1 MKSIASAPGKVILFG
16 EHFVVYG
23 VKAILCSIN
32 KRVTV
37 TAEKTSE
44 RKISINSKIG
54 KLELEP
60 DKPIS
65 EINSPLKPFYYLAN
79 KAVENKDTGIHI
91 QIDSEIPLGAGLGSS
106 SCCVAGAAAIFKL
119 FGDISKE
126 KILKLAIEAERTIF
140 ENTSGAD
147 CTVCTYGGIMEYD
160 KNNGFKKIEDKPN
173 LRYRKA
179 NMLNI
184 LINNKIS
191 QIKSNKK
198 AIIALFSKS
207 VQKKVKSVIYVSPN
221 FGPSS
226 YKGHFLRLPG
236 AKWFIPLILGNE
248 HAFTPRN
255 SEHARCWT
263 TRYPTK
269 ALFPVKDAVVAAS
282 LVNHSKIKL
291 PILFWFS
298 DYDKVVSPKATRRI
312 ISKMG
317 NNVDVFN
324 PIVSFEDDP
333 SKHGVL
339 GDILSPTKTAQGVNK
354 ILEWIRKNN

>member
-1 MKSIASAPGKVILFG
+1 LKSIASAPGKVILFG

-106 SCCVAGAAAIFKL
+106 SACCVAGAAAIFKL
-119 FGDISKE
+119 FGNISRE
-126 KILKLAIEAERTIF
+126 EVLKLAIEAERTIF

-160 KNNGFKKIEDKPN
+160 KNKGFKKIEYEPN
-173 LRYRKA
+173 FQLVIINSNIEHSTQSMVSKVKEFENKNKEEFSRLSNLESKLVEDVLKLVKENKIQEIGQKMNQNQEYLENIGISNKELTKMIKIGQESSFGTKITGSGGGGCIFA
-179 NMLNI
+179 LTNESNLQNI
-184 LINNKIS
+184 LKKFKDNNYECFSTKID
-191 QIKSNKK
+191 
-198 AIIALFSKS
+198 F
-207 VQKKVKSVIYVSPN
+207 
-221 FGPSS
+221 
-226 YKGHFLRLPG
+226 KGLNTF
-236 AKWFIPLILGNE
+236 
-248 HAFTPRN
+248 
-255 SEHARCWT
+255 
-263 TRYPTK
+263 
-269 ALFPVKDAVVAAS
+269 
-282 LVNHSKIKL
+282 
-291 PILFWFS
+291 
-298 DYDKVVSPKATRRI
+298 
-312 ISKMG
+312 
-317 NNVDVFN
+317 
-324 PIVSFEDDP
+324 
-333 SKHGVL
+333 
-339 GDILSPTKTAQGVNK
+339 
-354 ILEWIRKNN
+354 

>member
-54 KLELEP
+54 KLDLDP
-60 DKPIS
+60 NKLIS

-79 KAVENKDTGIHI
+79 KAIENKDTGIHI

-106 SCCVAGAAAIFKL
+106 SACCVAGAAAIFKL

-160 KNNGFKKIEDKPN
+160 KNNGFKKIEHEPN
-173 LRYRKA
+173 FQLVII
-179 NMLNI
+179 NSNI
-184 LINNKIS
+184 EHS
-191 QIKSNKK
+191 TQSMV
-198 AIIALFSKS
+198 S
-207 VQKKVKSVIYVSPN
+207 KVKEFEKRNKEEFSRLSNLESKVIEDVLKLIKENKMQEIGQKMNQNQEYLENIGISN
-221 FGPSS
+221 NELTNMIKIGQELSF
-226 YKGHFLRLPG
+226 G
-236 AKWFIPLILGNE
+236 AKITGSGGGGCIFALTNESNLQTILKK
-248 HAFTPRN
+248 F
-255 SEHARCWT
+255 
-263 TRYPTK
+263 
-269 ALFPVKDAVVAAS
+269 KDNNYECFSA
-282 LVNHSKIKL
+282 KIDFKGL
-291 PILFWFS
+291 NTF
-298 DYDKVVSPKATRRI
+298 
-312 ISKMG
+312 
-317 NNVDVFN
+317 
-324 PIVSFEDDP
+324 
-333 SKHGVL
+333 
-339 GDILSPTKTAQGVNK
+339 
-354 ILEWIRKNN
+354 

>member
-79 KAVENKDTGIHI
+79 KSIENKDSGIRI

-106 SCCVAGAAAIFKL
+106 SACCVAGAAAIFKL
-119 FGDISKE
+119 FGNISRE
-126 KILKLAIEAERTIF
+126 EVLKLAIEAERTIF

-160 KNNGFKKIEDKPN
+160 KNKGFKKIQYKPN
-173 LRYRKA
+173 FQLVIINS
-179 NMLNI
+179 NMEHSTQSMVSKVKEFENKNTEEFSRLSDLESKLVEDVLKLVKENKIQEIGQKMNQNQEYLENIGISNKELTKMIRIGQESSFGAKITGSGGGGCIFALTNESNLQNI
-184 LINNKIS
+184 LKKFKDNNYECFSTKID
-191 QIKSNKK
+191 
-198 AIIALFSKS
+198 F
-207 VQKKVKSVIYVSPN
+207 
-221 FGPSS
+221 
-226 YKGHFLRLPG
+226 KGLNTF
-236 AKWFIPLILGNE
+236 
-248 HAFTPRN
+248 
-255 SEHARCWT
+255 
-263 TRYPTK
+263 
-269 ALFPVKDAVVAAS
+269 
-282 LVNHSKIKL
+282 
-291 PILFWFS
+291 
-298 DYDKVVSPKATRRI
+298 
-312 ISKMG
+312 
-317 NNVDVFN
+317 
-324 PIVSFEDDP
+324 
-333 SKHGVL
+333 
-339 GDILSPTKTAQGVNK
+339 
-354 ILEWIRKNN
+354 

>member
-79 KAVENKDTGIHI
+79 KSIENKDSGIRI

-106 SCCVAGAAAIFKL
+106 SACCVAGAAAIFKL
-119 FGDISKE
+119 FGNISRE
-126 KILKLAIEAERTIF
+126 EVLKLAIEAERTIF

-160 KNNGFKKIEDKPN
+160 KNKGFKKIEYEPN
-173 LRYRKA
+173 FQLVIINSNIEHSTQSMVSKVKEFENKNTEEFSRLSDLESKLVEDVLKLVKENKIQEIGQKMNQNQKYLENIGISNKELTKMIRIGQESSFGAKITGSGGGGCIFVLT
-179 NMLNI
+179 NESNLQNI
-184 LINNKIS
+184 LKKFKDNNYECFSTKID
-191 QIKSNKK
+191 
-198 AIIALFSKS
+198 F
-207 VQKKVKSVIYVSPN
+207 
-221 FGPSS
+221 
-226 YKGHFLRLPG
+226 KGLNTF
-236 AKWFIPLILGNE
+236 
-248 HAFTPRN
+248 
-255 SEHARCWT
+255 
-263 TRYPTK
+263 
-269 ALFPVKDAVVAAS
+269 
-282 LVNHSKIKL
+282 
-291 PILFWFS
+291 
-298 DYDKVVSPKATRRI
+298 
-312 ISKMG
+312 
-317 NNVDVFN
+317 
-324 PIVSFEDDP
+324 
-333 SKHGVL
+333 
-339 GDILSPTKTAQGVNK
+339 
-354 ILEWIRKNN
+354 

>member
-79 KAVENKDTGIHI
+79 KSIENKDSGIRI

-106 SCCVAGAAAIFKL
+106 SACCVAGAAAIFKL
-119 FGDISKE
+119 FGNISKE
-126 KILKLAIEAERTIF
+126 EVLKLAIEAERTIF

-160 KNNGFKKIEDKPN
+160 KNKGFKKIEHEPN
-173 LRYRKA
+173 FQLVIINS
-179 NMLNI
+179 NMEHSTQSMVSKVKEFENKNKEEFSKLSNLESKLVEDVLKLVKENKIQEIGQKMNQNQEYLENIGISNKELTKMIKIGQESSFGAKITGSGGGGCIFALTNESNLQNI
-184 LINNKIS
+184 LKKFKDNDYECFSTKID
-191 QIKSNKK
+191 
-198 AIIALFSKS
+198 F
-207 VQKKVKSVIYVSPN
+207 
-221 FGPSS
+221 
-226 YKGHFLRLPG
+226 KGLNTF
-236 AKWFIPLILGNE
+236 
-248 HAFTPRN
+248 
-255 SEHARCWT
+255 
-263 TRYPTK
+263 
-269 ALFPVKDAVVAAS
+269 
-282 LVNHSKIKL
+282 
-291 PILFWFS
+291 
-298 DYDKVVSPKATRRI
+298 
-312 ISKMG
+312 
-317 NNVDVFN
+317 
-324 PIVSFEDDP
+324 
-333 SKHGVL
+333 
-339 GDILSPTKTAQGVNK
+339 
-354 ILEWIRKNN
+354 

>member
-106 SCCVAGAAAIFKL
+106 SACCVAGAAAIFKL
-119 FGDISKE
+119 FGNISRE
-126 KILKLAIEAERTIF
+126 EVLKLAIEAERTIF

-160 KNNGFKKIEDKPN
+160 KNKGFKKIEHEPN
-173 LRYRKA
+173 FQLVIINS
-179 NMLNI
+179 NMEHSTQSMVSKVKEFENKNKEEFSKLSN
-184 LINNKIS
+184 LESKLVEDVLKLVKENKI
-191 QIKSNKK
+191 QEIGQKMNQNQKYLENIGISNKELTK
-198 AIIALFSKS
+198 MIKIG
-207 VQKKVKSVIYVSPN
+207 QE
-221 FGPSS
+221 SS
-226 YKGHFLRLPG
+226 FG
-236 AKWFIPLILGNE
+236 AKITGSGGGGCIFALTNESNLQTILKKFKDNNYE
-248 HAFTPRN
+248 CF
-255 SEHARCWT
+255 
-263 TRYPTK
+263 PTK
-269 ALFPVKDAVVAAS
+269 IDFKGLNTF
-282 LVNHSKIKL
+282 
-291 PILFWFS
+291 
-298 DYDKVVSPKATRRI
+298 
-312 ISKMG
+312 
-317 NNVDVFN
+317 
-324 PIVSFEDDP
+324 
-333 SKHGVL
+333 
-339 GDILSPTKTAQGVNK
+339 
-354 ILEWIRKNN
+354 

>member
-79 KAVENKDTGIHI
+79 KSIENKDSGIRI

-106 SCCVAGAAAIFKL
+106 SACCVAGAAAIFKL
-119 FGDISKE
+119 FGNISRE
-126 KILKLAIEAERTIF
+126 EVLKLAIEAERTIF

-160 KNNGFKKIEDKPN
+160 KNKGFKKIEYEPN
-173 LRYRKA
+173 FQLVIINSNIEHSTQSMVSKVKEFENKNTEEFSRLSDLESKLVEDVLKLVKENKIQEIGQKMNQNQKYLENIGISNKELTKMIRIGQKSSFGA
-179 NMLNI
+179 KITGSGGGGCIFALTNESNLQNI
-184 LINNKIS
+184 LKKFKDNNYECFSTKID
-191 QIKSNKK
+191 
-198 AIIALFSKS
+198 F
-207 VQKKVKSVIYVSPN
+207 
-221 FGPSS
+221 
-226 YKGHFLRLPG
+226 KGLNTF
-236 AKWFIPLILGNE
+236 
-248 HAFTPRN
+248 
-255 SEHARCWT
+255 
-263 TRYPTK
+263 
-269 ALFPVKDAVVAAS
+269 
-282 LVNHSKIKL
+282 
-291 PILFWFS
+291 
-298 DYDKVVSPKATRRI
+298 
-312 ISKMG
+312 
-317 NNVDVFN
+317 
-324 PIVSFEDDP
+324 
-333 SKHGVL
+333 
-339 GDILSPTKTAQGVNK
+339 
-354 ILEWIRKNN
+354 

>member
-54 KLELEP
+54 KLDLEP
-60 DKPIS
+60 NKLIS

-106 SCCVAGAAAIFKL
+106 SACCVAGAAAIFKL

-160 KNNGFKKIEDKPN
+160 KNKGFKKIEHEPN
-173 LRYRKA
+173 FQLVIINSNIEHSTQSMVSKVKEFENKNKEEFSKLSNLESKLVEDVLKLVKENKIQEIGQKMNQNQEYLENIGISNKELTKMIKIGQESSFGA
-179 NMLNI
+179 KITGSGGGGCIFALTNESNLQNI
-184 LINNKIS
+184 LKKFKDNNYECFSTKID
-191 QIKSNKK
+191 
-198 AIIALFSKS
+198 F
-207 VQKKVKSVIYVSPN
+207 
-221 FGPSS
+221 
-226 YKGHFLRLPG
+226 KGLNTF
-236 AKWFIPLILGNE
+236 
-248 HAFTPRN
+248 
-255 SEHARCWT
+255 
-263 TRYPTK
+263 
-269 ALFPVKDAVVAAS
+269 
-282 LVNHSKIKL
+282 
-291 PILFWFS
+291 
-298 DYDKVVSPKATRRI
+298 
-312 ISKMG
+312 
-317 NNVDVFN
+317 
-324 PIVSFEDDP
+324 
-333 SKHGVL
+333 
-339 GDILSPTKTAQGVNK
+339 
-354 ILEWIRKNN
+354 